1 MYSKVV
7 IKQAY
12 RWSLWLNLHFH
23 NAIRE
28 LKFTLP
34 LTQKK
39 IAPTHKIPRPA
50 TDRIVIFN
58 GARRTI
64 AEVALSQFSSM
75 GLSFPT
81 GLEGHD
87 SIQIIVSFNEKCGY
101 FLDLDIHSSSWLEIY
116 WKMKAKYGERTIKKK
131 NEKQSMENRRS
142 KKNEECFLNQV
153 TGCINGKYFW
163 IGDSRFSG
171 QTITSSIII
180 NGICRRTAS
189 AYTSTDRSSCRT
201 TITIVTIGIT
211 RATYPYLTVD
221 NVNVK
226 NYHHQND
233 SNSHQ
238 FCFTFDH
245 VCNDLNVC
253 TYVGQVRNVVYNFH
267 GIVFV
272 FISDKKRKYI
282 VIVWF
287 LSIYCALMHS
297 SSIPLTLDMLLK

>member
-87 SIQIIVSFNEKCGY
+87 SIQIIVLMRSVDISLIWTSTPHPDSRFIEK
-101 FLDLDIHSSSWLEIY
+101 W
-116 WKMKAKYGERTIKKK
+116 
-131 NEKQSMENRRS
+131 KQSMESGRS
-142 KKNEECFLNQV
+142 KKKMKSKV
-153 TGCINGKYFW
+153 W
-163 IGDSRFSG
+163 
-171 QTITSSIII
+171 
-180 NGICRRTAS
+180 RT
-189 AYTSTDRSSCRT
+189 D
-201 TITIVTIGIT
+201 
-211 RATYPYLTVD
+211 D
-221 NVNVK
+221 QKKMKNV
-226 NYHHQND
+226 
-233 SNSHQ
+233 
-238 FCFTFDH
+238 F
-245 VCNDLNVC
+245 
-253 TYVGQVRNVVYNFH
+253 
-267 GIVFV
+267 
-272 FISDKKRKYI
+272 
-282 VIVWF
+282 
-287 LSIYCALMHS
+287 
-297 SSIPLTLDMLLK
+297 